1 MRFPLIK
8 RERIRQFTTSPYMFL
23 IVVALL
29 FIDWSKNPIVFTSR
43 EAYTLYHIMVETE
56 KYVFIKGEDRS
67 INYIEYALAEGL
79 HQQYGDAIFIRFP
92 AKNIDIESISTT
104 NYNNQKFAWKLGFVE
119 YKKGKTWYALHPQ
132 LDKDEEFS
140 LTFNAKNGRLP
151 KIKEEILLEILPMN
165 MRSDGAGNLT
175 TIIKKWD

>member
-1 MRFPLIK
+1 MRFPVVK
-8 RERIRQFTTSPYMFL
+8 RERIKQFTTSPYMFL

-43 EAYTLYHIMVETE
+43 EVYTLCHIMAESE

-67 INYIEYALAEGL
+67 INYVEYALAEGL
-79 HQQYGDAIFIRFP
+79 HKQYGDTIFIRFP
-92 AKNIDIESISTT
+92 ANNIESISTT

-119 YKKGKTWYALHPQ
+119 YLNGDQWYSLHPK

-151 KIKEEILLEILPMN
+151 KIKEEILLEILPIN
-165 MRSDGAGNLT
+165 MRSDAAGNLT